1 MDIKI
6 ISFPDGIEDDGVKG
20 GQQGEWD
27 QVDEYQVH
35 PVDVY
40 LAKEW
45 MNARIKGWMDEWMD
59 EWMNENR

>member
-40 LAKEW
+40 LA
-45 MNARIKGWMDEWMD
+45 N
-59 EWMNENR
+59 EWMNELKNEWMN